1 MCKRA
6 PIQSVQKPKCD
17 IILGLRYSF
26 STFVKFAIIFQK
38 SEPRKKVAELCSMRD
53 TICAARALFR
63 QHDLFFSH
71 CDLFPSAIFLTD
83 YYILYFGDHNHVNGT
98 LG

>member
-1 MCKRA
+1 MQYA
-6 PIQSVQKPKCD
+6 YGVQSVQKPKCD

-71 CDLFPSAIFLTD
+71 CDLFPSAIFFNRLL
-83 YYILYFGDHNHVNGT
+83 YIVFWGP
-98 LG
+98 